1 MRVMTEN
8 PMGRQRSGW
17 RYKLYRAGR
26 GIQRNWGLYLLLL
39 PAVVL
44 LFCFTYLP
52 MYGVQIAFRD
62 FSPSQGIQGSPWV
75 GLANFQKFFN
85 SFQSKNLIWNTVSLS
100 LYSLI
105 AGFPFPIILALM
117 VNQIRVKRFKQVL
130 QVVTY
135 LPHFISTVVMVG
147 IMLILLSPSN
157 GIYGNLARVLG
168 VQNPVNIMG
177 EASAFQHVYVW
188 SDVWQHAGWDSIIYI
203 AALAAVDPSLY
214 EAATVDGASKIQRL
228 WHIDVPFLIPTAVIL
243 LIMRAGNVMNLG
255 FEKVYLMQNPLNT
268 SISEVI
274 STYVYK
280 IGMISNQY
288 SLSAAVQRGGWLFS
302 DALLCSG
309 CTGYSGGR
317 RCVPR
322 RIYRRIAARAF
333 SQRSRS
339 ACHGSFLHQVYQNW
353 WQSRYSRL
361 EYGATLFAHRG
372 NRLYGN

>member
-44 LFCFTYLP
+44 LFCFNYLP

-75 GLANFQKFFN
+75 GLA
-85 SFQSKNLIWNTVSLS
+85 NTVSLS

-288 SLSAAVQRGGWLFS
+288 SLSAAVNLFNTVINFV
-302 DALLCSG
+302 LLLLVNG
-309 CTGYSGGR
+309 
-317 RCVPR
+317 
-322 RIYRRIAARAF
+322 F
-333 SQRSRS
+333 SKKLGDTS
-339 ACHGSFLHQVYQNW
+339 LW
-353 WQSRYSRL
+353 
-361 EYGATLFAHRG
+361 
-372 NRLYGN
+372 

>member
-1 MRVMTEN
+1 MRVMAEN

-44 LFCFTYLP
+44 LFCFNYLP

-168 VQNPVNIMG
+168 VQNPTNIMG

-274 STYVYK
+274 SKYVYK

-288 SLSAAVQRGGWLFS
+288 SLSAAVNLFNTVINFV
-302 DALLCSG
+302 LLLLVNG
-309 CTGYSGGR
+309 
-317 RCVPR
+317 
-322 RIYRRIAARAF
+322 F
-333 SQRSRS
+333 SKKLGDTS
-339 ACHGSFLHQVYQNW
+339 LW
-353 WQSRYSRL
+353 
-361 EYGATLFAHRG
+361 
-372 NRLYGN
+372 

>member
-1 MRVMTEN
+1 MRVMAEN

-26 GIQRNWGLYLLLL
+26 GIRRNWGLYLLLL

-44 LFCFTYLP
+44 LFCFNYLP

-100 LYSLI
+100 LYSLV

-157 GIYGNLARVLG
+157 GIYGNLARSTSWERRAPFSTSMCG
-168 VQNPVNIMG
+168 VMCGNTQVG
-177 EASAFQHVYVW
+177 TALSTLRR
-188 SDVWQHAGWDSIIYI
+188 WQRWIP
-203 AALAAVDPSLY
+203 LC
-214 EAATVDGASKIQRL
+214 TRRQR
-228 WHIDVPFLIPTAVIL
+228 WMVPARSNGCGT
-243 LIMRAGNVMNLG
+243 
-255 FEKVYLMQNPLNT
+255 LMC
-268 SISEVI
+268 
-274 STYVYK
+274 
-280 IGMISNQY
+280 
-288 SLSAAVQRGGWLFS
+288 LS
-302 DALLCSG
+302 
-309 CTGYSGGR
+309 
-317 RCVPR
+317 
-322 RIYRRIAARAF
+322 
-333 SQRSRS
+333 
-339 ACHGSFLHQVYQNW
+339 
-353 WQSRYSRL
+353 
-361 EYGATLFAHRG
+361 
-372 NRLYGN
+372 

>member
-1 MRVMTEN
+1 MKKKYSTWK
-8 PMGRQRSGW
+8 Q
-17 RYKLYRAGR
+17 YKKCKYLFLMFIPVILYFV
-26 GIQRNWGLYLLLL
+26 I
-39 PAVVL
+39 
-44 LFCFTYLP
+44 FCYVP
-52 MYGVQIAFRD
+52 MYGVIISFQDYYPRL
-62 FSPSQGIQGSPWV
+62 GITGSEWV
-75 GLANFQKFFN
+75 GFKHFEKLFTGRYFFPVLRN
-85 SFQSKNLIWNTVSLS
+85 TLIISIGKL
-100 LYSLI
+100 LF
-105 AGFPFPIILALM
+105 GFPAPIILCLLLNE
-117 VNQIRVKRFKQVL
+117 VRSLKFKK
-130 QVVTY
+130 VVQTISY

-288 SLSAAVQRGGWLFS
+288 SLSAAVNLFNTVINFV
-302 DALLCSG
+302 LLLLVNG
-309 CTGYSGGR
+309 
-317 RCVPR
+317 
-322 RIYRRIAARAF
+322 F
-333 SQRSRS
+333 SKKLGDTS
-339 ACHGSFLHQVYQNW
+339 LW
-353 WQSRYSRL
+353 
-361 EYGATLFAHRG
+361 
-372 NRLYGN
+372 